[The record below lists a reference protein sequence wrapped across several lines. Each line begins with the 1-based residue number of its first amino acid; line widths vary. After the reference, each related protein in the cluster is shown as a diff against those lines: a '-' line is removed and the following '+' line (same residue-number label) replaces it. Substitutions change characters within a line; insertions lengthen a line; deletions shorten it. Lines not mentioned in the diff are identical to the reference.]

1 MEVSSNTTAS
11 NAWMSRRITLSDIIH
26 TVVFL
31 GIFFIPFSSFNGIDG
46 LGEYKKEPAALFFI
60 TAFVLMIIGAVKTKK
75 INIPYRNLMFQL
87 VMLLIGWFLF
97 STLVNAG
104 NISEYYFKQTSG
116 SKRFMRQFIS
126 LLLSSVVFLLVYY
139 NTFRYY
145 DSVALFRKIRR
156 VMTYSL
162 IVVTAYAILETA
174 IIKLGFFPAYS
185 VLYYFEYFPFTNV
198 SLDSNLGRI
207 SSVTFEPPAL
217 ATYIFSIAGWMFSYI
232 MTEKGPFRYVPAL
245 VVIVLAFLSGS
256 RAGLVVIVVQ
266 ILAFIFLLMKK
277 RRFHAV
283 LIKILLA
290 AMGLLLFIGI
300 VKGRTI
306 AEYLIEKTA
315 SITVTEGSHAVSN
328 KSRYGI
334 QYALF
339 QVFVENPLI
348 GVGYGQQTY
357 EAMHH
362 YPKWA
367 TNDNW
372 EFRHKYLN
380 EDVRNFPPGYNI
392 YARILAES
400 GIIGMLIF
408 VSLLVLILMTTLRLI
423 RLNNRDMI
431 CLMAIFVTMLGLYFN
446 WLKTDTFRLFGFW
459 INLAIL
465 IKIMGRTKYI
475 LSNSKPEE

>member
-1 MEVSSNTTAS
+1 MEISPNTATS
-11 NAWMSRRITLSDIIH
+11 NAWMGKRITLSDLVH

-31 GIFFIPFSSFNGIDG
+31 GIFFIPFSSFNGVES
-46 LGEYKKEPAALFFI
+46 LGEFKKEPAALFFM
-60 TAFVLMIIGAVKTKK
+60 TAFVLMLVGAVRINK
-75 INIPYRNLMFQL
+75 IYLPYKNLLFQL
-87 VMLLIGWFLF
+87 ILTLIAWFLV
-97 STLVNAG
+97 SSIINASS
-104 NISEYYFKQTSG
+104 ISDYYFKQTSG
-116 SKRFMRQFIS
+116 YNRFVRQYVS
-126 LLLSSVVFLLVYY
+126 LLLSSLVFFIVYY
-139 NTFRYY
+139 NAFRSY
-145 DSVALFRKIRR
+145 DSVALFKKVRR
-156 VMTYSL
+156 VMSFSL
-162 IVVTAYAILETA
+162 IVVTIYALLETL

-185 VLYYFEYFPFTNV
+185 ILYYFEYFPFTNV
-198 SLDSNLGRI
+198 SLDGNLGRI

-217 ATYIFSIAGWMFSYI
+217 ATFIFSIAGWMFSYI
-232 MTEKGPFRYVPAL
+232 ITEKGLFRYLPAL
-245 VVIVLAFLSGS
+245 VVIILAFLSGS

-283 LIKILLA
+283 LIKIMLA
-290 AMGLLLFIGI
+290 AMGLLLLIGI

-306 AEYLIEKTA
+306 AEYIIEKTA

-339 QVFVENPLI
+339 QVFLENPVA

-357 EAMHH
+357 EAMNH

-380 EDVRNFPPGYNI
+380 EEIKNFPPGYNI

-400 GIIGMLIF
+400 GIVGMLIF
-408 VSLLVLILMTTLRLI
+408 VSLLVLILATTLRLI
-423 RLNNRDMI
+423 RLNTRDMV

-465 IKIMGRTKYI
+465 IKIMGPTKFV
-475 LSNSKPEE
+475 LSNSNTSE